1 MLWKFPLSAPVLSV
15 WAAED
20 KSSYRGAQPL
30 RGISALTA
38 SAARLQGHPEAVI
51 NTQHPSHATSAA
63 GSDSATEAA
72 ASEGCRR
79 GQHGAGGTC
88 AAGCGWK
95 VPASRHGA
103 EPPSVREPWLCPWA
117 LVGAGYTV
125 SRTPWGDTGCAYVQI
140 VLFPD
145 RGWHSAPAR
154 ELLQLLGPGGSL
166 TRPASGRT
174 GSGRIAR
181 IFCLQSPSWSD
192 GRDSPG
198 PAASGGV
205 RSCARYFSTRRG
217 AGSAPPRPPPGLG
230 LGAPAAP
237 AGLVCPSLCTP
248 LVRGDL
254 DWKPER
260 SLLWVSVGATA
271 APCDPPFPFQ
281 DPQAEA
287 EAAPR
292 TRRFAGR
299 LQEASL
305 IWPWDSGS
313 GFHSA
318 ELFANNVSN
327 VLDKK
332 GLCFWCQL

>member
-1 MLWKFPLSAPVLSV
+1 MAGQPATAKCFGSFPSVLWYSLFGQQKT
-15 WAAED
+15 
-20 KSSYRGAQPL
+20 R
-30 RGISALTA
+30 ALTA
-38 SAARLQGHPEAVI
+38 ALSLCAGFLHSPRLLPACRDGPEALI

-63 GSDSATEAA
+63 GSDSAEEAA

-88 AAGCGWK
+88 RWLRVEGARIPTQGRAAERAGAWA
-95 VPASRHGA
+95 VPPG
-103 EPPSVREPWLCPWA
+103 
-117 LVGAGYTV
+117 T
-125 SRTPWGDTGCAYVQI
+125 
-140 VLFPD
+140 
-145 RGWHSAPAR
+145 RGRRLH
-154 ELLQLLGPGGSL
+154 
-166 TRPASGRT
+166 RPVTSGRT
-174 GSGRIAR
+174 GSGRIGR
-181 IFCLQSPSWSD
+181 IFCLQSPSWSN
-192 GRDSPG
+192 GSDSPG
-198 PAASGGV
+198 PAATGGV

-217 AGSAPPRPPPGLG
+217 PGSAPTCPPPGLG

-237 AGLVCPSLCTP
+237 AGFVCPSLCTP

-260 SLLWVSVGATA
+260 SLLWVSAGATA

-281 DPQAEA
+281 EPPAEA

-292 TRRFAGR
+292 TR

-305 IWPWDSGS
+305 IWPWDKCSQ
-313 GFHSA
+313 FHSA

-332 GLCFWCQL
+332 GLCF